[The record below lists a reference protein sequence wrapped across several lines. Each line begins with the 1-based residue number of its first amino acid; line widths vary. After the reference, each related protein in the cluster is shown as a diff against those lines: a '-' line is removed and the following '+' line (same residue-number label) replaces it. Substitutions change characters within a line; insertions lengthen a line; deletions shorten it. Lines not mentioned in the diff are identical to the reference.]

1 MWYKIGSDNTA
12 KVANFDKHPAISI
25 LKVCRMNDKKA
36 QRGDDCISHP
46 LVVDSVDYRLL
57 SECRRLKAQSGLFL

>member
-12 KVANFDKHPAISI
+12 KVANFDKHLAISI

-36 QRGDDCISHP
+36 QRGMTDTVIPRCGFC
-46 LVVDSVDYRLL
+46 RLQIAV
-57 SECRRLKAQSGLFL
+57 RMPKA

>member
-46 LVVDSVDYRLL
+46 PLWIL
-57 SECRRLKAQSGLFL
+57 

>member
-25 LKVCRMNDKKA
+25 LKVCRMNDKTHT
-36 QRGDDCISHP
+36 GGMTVSVIPP
-46 LVVDSVDYRLL
+46 LWIL
-57 SECRRLKAQSGLFL
+57 